1 MERSKQIEVDAKTP
15 ESCSALKTECAHL
28 SSTAGLEWAIAT
40 PLGLPVEPE
49 V

>member
-15 ESCSALKTECAHL
+15 ASCSVLKTECAQFTNA
-28 SSTAGLEWAIAT
+28 TALAWAIAT